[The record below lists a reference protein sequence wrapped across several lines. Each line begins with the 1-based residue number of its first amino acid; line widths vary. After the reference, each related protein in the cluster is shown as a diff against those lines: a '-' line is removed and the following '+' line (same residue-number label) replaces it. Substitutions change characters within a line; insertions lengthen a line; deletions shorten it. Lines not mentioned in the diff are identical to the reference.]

1 MPGMLLP
8 LLLATSPGSR
18 HPADAKKQP
27 FCTRTSSK
35 ENNHIDQ
42 TQVSLAQ
49 SGMGLASVDQE
60 WSWILPNLV
69 VKDQVFFCHIIT
81 IIMVALYISLVTGRI
96 PGFPDHF
103 TQLVRLLRRYPLQSD
118 QFLDL

>member
-18 HPADAKKQP
+18 QPIEKKP
-27 FCTRTSSK
+27 FCSRTSSK
-35 ENNHIDQ
+35 ENNQIDQ

>member
-1 MPGMLLP
+1 M
-8 LLLATSPGSR
+8 
-18 HPADAKKQP
+18 
-27 FCTRTSSK
+27 
-35 ENNHIDQ
+35 
-42 TQVSLAQ
+42 SLAQ